1 MINLDS
7 LDFLRDGGVFHLECF
22 DGKTGELKWTEDIHN
37 TVLNVGK
44 NLALDILF
52 DGSTSKIITW
62 HLGVS
67 NDSTSVTASYS
78 LSGEV
83 GTRQATTWSR
93 TGQTVTSQE
102 KSFTGITDTVRKAFV
117 VTASSGGT
125 VFAVSDLSTART
137 LTSSD
142 ILKITYS
149 ISAS

>member
-1 MINLDS
+1 MIDT
-7 LDFLRDGGVFHLECF
+7 LDFLAKGGSFHLECF
-22 DGKTGELKWTEDIHN
+22 DGETGELKWVDDCKN
-37 TVLNVGK
+37 TVLNVGR

-52 DGSTSKIITW
+52 DGSTAKITTW

-67 NDSTSVTASYS
+67 NDSTSVTANYS

-93 TGQTVTSQE
+93 TSQTVTSQE

-117 VTASSGGT
+117 VTQASGGT
-125 VFAVSDLSTART
+125 VFAVSDLSTPRT
-137 LTSSD
+137 LVSTD

-149 ISAS
+149 ITAS